1 MKNRPLWERK
11 ESKTDK
17 NRPTRNG
24 DGASDIIIIFYAL
37 YNIII
42 TIHTYRSSYYYY
54 FLQVD
59 THILSTARSVSQQ
72 YIRIY
77 DYQNNLLS
85 FEMRVHKRRSHYDR
99 ASTYAPSTAR

>member
-59 THILSTARSVSQQ
+59 THILSTARSV
-72 YIRIY
+72 
-77 DYQNNLLS
+77 
-85 FEMRVHKRRSHYDR
+85 
-99 ASTYAPSTAR
+99 